1 MDVIFVPQNN
11 FVRTL
16 VNAGAGVLF
25 GGVYIIKVIIVSIF
39 FGNILICSEKNI
51 LILMGVPGS

>member
-25 GGVYIIKVIIVSIF
+25 GGVYIKGYNCIYIF
-39 FGNILICSEKNI
+39 REYLNLFRVKHFCAHGC
-51 LILMGVPGS
+51 PGGS